1 MVESAS
7 ERTTETAVAEK
18 KKKNER
24 LTFSVLVTHF
34 GTSKIYML
42 HFSKNETIPP
52 AAVKTEV

>member
-7 ERTTETAVAEK
+7 ERTTETAVAE